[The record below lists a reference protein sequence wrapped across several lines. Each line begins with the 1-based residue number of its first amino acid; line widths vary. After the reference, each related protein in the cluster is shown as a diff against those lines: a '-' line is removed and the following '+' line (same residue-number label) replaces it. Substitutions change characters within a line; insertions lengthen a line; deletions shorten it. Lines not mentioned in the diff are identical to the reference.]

1 MVAGAAV
8 KQTMG
13 SENAKYLYECKA
25 KEPKNERYTLMRASL
40 ADILYLLGSF
50 VEKIMGSM
58 AHVPSRDETMKE
70 KKISDKM
77 EHTN

>member
-1 MVAGAAV
+1 MVAAAL

-40 ADILYLLGSF
+40 VDIL
-50 VEKIMGSM
+50 
-58 AHVPSRDETMKE
+58 
-70 KKISDKM
+70 
-77 EHTN
+77 

>member
-13 SENAKYLYECKA
+13 SENAKYLLECKA

-40 ADILYLLGSF
+40 VDILYISEAFGGNFKVNKLSKERRDDLL
-50 VEKIMGSM
+50 
-58 AHVPSRDETMKE
+58 
-70 KKISDKM
+70 
-77 EHTN
+77 

>member
-1 MVAGAAV
+1 MVAGAAAV

-40 ADILYLLGSF
+40 VDIL
-50 VEKIMGSM
+50 
-58 AHVPSRDETMKE
+58 
-70 KKISDKM
+70 
-77 EHTN
+77 

>member
-25 KEPKNERYTLMRASL
+25 KEPKNERFTLMRASL
-40 ADILYLLGSF
+40 VDITHRRIENKLDFKDIKLSK
-50 VEKIMGSM
+50 V
-58 AHVPSRDETMKE
+58 
-70 KKISDKM
+70 
-77 EHTN
+77 